1 MSRFA
6 FRLGAP
12 LVLLLGMA
20 GTALANPAAGGMG
33 NMVPGSADAQ
43 MRDGMK
49 RMQQDMQDAT
59 MTGDPDHDFV
69 AMMLP
74 HHIGAVD
81 MAKVELAHGKDP
93 ALLKLARGIVAAQD
107 REIAFMKAWL
117 AAHPANKDGDAK
129 AMPRMDMGGKDMAA
143 H

>member
-1 MSRFA
+1 MPRFP
-6 FRLGAP
+6 FRPGAS

-20 GTALANPAAGGMG
+20 GTAMANPGMNGMG
-33 NMVPGSADAQ
+33 NMVPGSADEQ
-43 MRDGMK
+43 MREGMQH
-49 RMQQDMQDAT
+49 MQQDMQGAV

-69 AMMLP
+69 VMMLP

-81 MAKVELAHGKDP
+81 MAKVELAHGQDP

-117 AAHPANKDGDAK
+117 AKHPADKPMAGA
-129 AMPRMDMGGKDMAA
+129 AMGGQTMAT